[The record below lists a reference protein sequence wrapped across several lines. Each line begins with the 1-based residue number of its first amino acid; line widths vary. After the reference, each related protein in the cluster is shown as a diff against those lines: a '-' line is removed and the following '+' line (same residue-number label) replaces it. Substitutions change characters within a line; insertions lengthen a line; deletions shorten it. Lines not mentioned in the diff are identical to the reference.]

1 MLTQSSIQSF
11 YKVSIQHVRSA
22 IKDKK
27 TRSKASTR
35 YDNSKEIIYLSDQ
48 GIQELNYSK
57 DR

>member
-1 MLTQSSIQSF
+1 MLYSVFNPVTPEGIDLA
-11 YKVSIQHVRSA
+11 YKIA

-27 TRSKASTR
+27 TRSKASVR
-35 YDNSKEIIYLSDQ
+35 YDNSKAIIYLSDQ